1 MVCVFLICRHS
12 LAYVC
17 WRFLLLQGH
26 RRSAN
31 CFRGVHFLF
40 RATCG
45 VFRSLSPS
53 ICFLL
58 FQDHFCPQK
67 KSWTRWNHFAS
78 FQSWRLTVKHK
89 GCEKPKEDTG
99 RNSHPKM
106 YLLKT
111 WNMFGQATWTALPNF
126 KKASASRTPL
136 FGVILG
142 VLVGNSWGGNLT
154 N

>member
-1 MVCVFLICRHS
+1 MFFSTKFSRWKGHKDIITKKEAFSEVVSQIFESVDVYVFLICRHC

-67 KSWTRWNHFAS
+67 KSSTRWNHFAS

-111 WNMFGQATWTALPNF
+111 WNMFG
-126 KKASASRTPL
+126 
-136 FGVILG
+136 
-142 VLVGNSWGGNLT
+142 
-154 N
+154 